1 MLFLFCLADCE
12 TGAYISHDPMFK
24 DVSGYQSGVDFLTAG
39 MIKKMTKQIKKA
51 EPEFKGLGTN
61 YDSLQLREFV
71 YSYAECMEECEQG
84 ESSKGTVVVHV
95 LF

>member
-39 MIKKMTKQIKKA
+39 MCTPTRSVWM
-51 EPEFKGLGTN
+51 
-61 YDSLQLREFV
+61 SVSRERPPRV
-71 YSYAECMEECEQG
+71 LSSYTFCFSWYYVPG
-84 ESSKGTVVVHV
+84 H
-95 LF
+95 